1 MIQNKE
7 IVFVKGDKDS
17 SVVVKNKFMKNRL

>member
-7 IVFVKGDKDS
+7 IVFVKGDKGS
-17 SVVVKNKFMKNRL
+17 SVVVKNKIMKNRL